1 MPDLAT
7 IPGDAWPGLPYA
19 AWKDT
24 LATLH
29 RWTQVAGKIRLA
41 LAPPVNHWWQVPLY
55 VSARGLTTSPM
66 PAGGRELELIFDFV
80 AHRLRMECSDGA
92 ALAFD
97 LEPMSVAAFHRKV
110 TAGLRAL
117 GMDVHIWPVASE
129 MPGGGRL
136 DEDEVH
142 ASYDPDYAQRFWR
155 VLVLSSRVMTEF
167 RGRFLGKASPV
178 HFFWGGFDL
187 AATRF
192 SGREAPPHPGSPML
206 PLWIQREAYS
216 HECWSAGFWPG
227 GEGCEEAIFYA
238 YAYPEPAGFKSAK
251 PGPQGA
257 RYSAEMGEFVL
268 P

>member
-1 MPDLAT
+1 
-7 IPGDAWPGLPYA
+7 
-19 AWKDT
+19 
-24 LATLH
+24 
-29 RWTQVAGKIRLA
+29 
-41 LAPPVNHWWQVPLY
+41 
-55 VSARGLTTSPM
+55 M

-129 MPGGGRL
+129 IPGGGRL

-268 P
+268 PYEAVRASADPQSALTEFLDGAYGAAADAGGWDRRALER